1 MTATRGRILE
11 YLRVRGTATANEIS
25 YALGLT
31 AADVRH
37 HLSILSSEGVIEVT
51 GKRPGRGR
59 GRPANIY
66 SSTTQ
71 AHRHNLDRLS
81 CALLDEFVA
90 SSQERDDTHTI
101 EKISTRLLGKVDNS
115 GNLTQRLYRSVEK
128 LNELNYQAHWE
139 AHSSAPRLILGH
151 CPYAT
156 IIETNPEMCQIDAVM
171 LETLLNVPVHQIGK
185 LVLNDR
191 GVKHCIFEIGEQI
204 NP

>member
-1 MTATRGRILE
+1 MTATRGRILD
-11 YLRVRGTATANEIS
+11 YLQVRKTATANEIS

-37 HLSILSSEGVIEVT
+37 HLAILISEGAVEVT
-51 GKRPGRGR
+51 GKRQGRGR
-59 GRPANIY
+59 GRPAHIY

-71 AHRHNLDRLS
+71 AQRHNLDRLS

-90 SSQERDDTHTI
+90 PSEEPDQSYNIER
-101 EKISTRLLGKVDNS
+101 ISTRLLGKVNNG

-151 CPYAT
+151 CPYAL
-156 IIETNPEMCQIDAVM
+156 IIETNPELCQIDAVM
-171 LETLLNVPVHQIGK
+171 LEKLINVPVRQIGK
-185 LVLNDR
+185 LILDDR
-191 GVKHCIFEIGEQI
+191 GAKHCIFEIGQTI
-204 NP
+204 TP